1 MPAQF
6 LSPEQIAQYGRYA
19 RKTSYKQIAR
29 YVHLDDADLEVMATW
44 REDHTR
50 LGFAVQVCTVRF
62 LGNFLSDWTETP
74 LVVRNHLA
82 QQLQVEDLASWQGIY
97 IGSRTQ
103 KRHRHV
109 IRDHYG
115 YEEFHHSRK
124 VFTLLRRLYARAWL
138 AEEKPLVLFDFATTW
153 LVQQKVLLP
162 GATVLERL
170 VARVINRTNERLW
183 RLLAQLPDELQA
195 RNLLNLLK
203 IEEGTRIS
211 KLEWLRR
218 EERKA
223 TSRTI
228 VAAIRRLQ
236 TIRSLGVSHIDL
248 SALPIG
254 RINAT
259 ARYGMLAW
267 SQTMRILTRG
277 DG

>member
-1 MPAQF
+1 MPARF

-19 RKTSYKQIAR
+19 GEPSSRQLAR
-29 YVHLDDADLEVMATW
+29 YFHLDDADLEIMAMW

-82 QQLQVEDLASWQGIY
+82 QQLQVEDLASWQRIY

-124 VFTLLRRLYARAWL
+124 VFALLRRLYARAWL

-153 LVQQKVLLP
+153 LVQSVCKMLLS
-162 GATVLERL
+162 
-170 VARVINRTNERLW
+170 
-183 RLLAQLPDELQA
+183 Q
-195 RNLLNLLK
+195 
-203 IEEGTRIS
+203 TRIS
-211 KLEWLRR
+211 KKNGPSNWL
-218 EERKA
+218 
-223 TSRTI
+223 
-228 VAAIRRLQ
+228 
-236 TIRSLGVSHIDL
+236 VSTVLMGAKHRL
-248 SALPIG
+248 SAPHFIS
-254 RINAT
+254 
-259 ARYGMLAW
+259 GM
-267 SQTMRILTRG
+267 R
-277 DG
+277 